1 MHFRGRASYA
11 TKCIS
16 GSPGGKLGK
25 PAIFQEQVCVMACD
39 DKVKRLVKR
48 EAVKSS
54 KETRY
59 SSVQEVSWHGLEEV
73 LGIAASP
80 PCKTPH
86 S

>member
-1 MHFRGRASYA
+1 M
-11 TKCIS
+11 
-16 GSPGGKLGK
+16 
-25 PAIFQEQVCVMACD
+25 CD

-59 SSVQEVSWHGLEEV
+59 SSVQEVSWRGLEEV
-73 LGIAASP
+73 LGIAASS